1 MTDKEDWNLVLGAD
15 RFRKAA
21 RFAERVE
28 KKSEQNRNIQKGTL
42 IITVSYSKRLWKHL

>member
-1 MTDKEDWNLVLGAD
+1 MG

-28 KKSEQNRNIQKGTL
+28 KKPAQNRNIQKETL
-42 IITVSYSKRLWKHL
+42 ITTVGYSKRLWKHL